1 MVNHK
6 SENIPD
12 EKKITRRRFFLYSWA
27 TTALVLLGEGAGI
40 LFNFLRPR
48 VEEGA
53 FGGRITVGKVEDF
66 PVGSV
71 TAFRQGQ
78 FYLVHLESGF
88 LALYR
93 VCTHLGCIA
102 SWEEEQERF
111 WCPCHAGAFSKKGEV
126 LAGPPPRPLDLFPIE
141 IVEGEITVDTG
152 TIVRRSSF
160 EESQL
165 ARL

>member
-1 MVNHK
+1 M
-6 SENIPD
+6 SENILS
-12 EKKITRRRFFLYSWA
+12 EKKITRRRFFLYAWA
-27 TTALVLLGEGAGI
+27 ITTLGLLGQGVGI

-53 FGGRITVGKVEDF
+53 FGGRITAGKVEHF
-66 PVGSV
+66 PMGSV
-71 TAFRQGQ
+71 TYFRQDR
-78 FYLVHLESGF
+78 FYLAHLEGGF

-93 VCTHLGCIA
+93 KCTHLGCIA

-111 WCPCHAGAFSKKGEV
+111 WCPCHAGVFNKRGEV
-126 LAGPPPRPLDLFPIE
+126 LAGPPPRPLDLFPVE

-152 TIVRRSSF
+152 TIVQRSSF

-165 ARL
+165 VRL